1 MRRTGRAKKKRQLA
15 GAPSR
20 RTKKVGAPKKKPA
33 RRSELILSPE
43 WQAWL
48 TENRLRGLSTD
59 VLVARLRKEG
69 VTKKWALAE
78 LDAIERSP
86 QFVGARRIARRAHQL
101 TLLAKLQTE
110 LERCATRP
118 EEVPR
123 ITTPEPDVFVDR
135 YFASGTPVV
144 LTDFMNRWPARTR
157 WTPEYLRDR
166 FGDTQVQIV
175 DGRDADPHCD
185 ENHEAHRN
193 EASLRSYV
201 DRVLAA
207 GETNDFYMIA
217 QNRNLQRTA
226 LRALFEDV
234 EFPEYLNG
242 PHAPYGS
249 ALWLGPAGT
258 VTPLHH
264 DTSSILFCQIYGRKR
279 IVLVSP
285 FETALLDAPR
295 GVYSNFDC
303 EAKELAPELARATKK
318 VIELAPGETL
328 FIPVG
333 WWHHVRALDVSISL
347 ALNNFRLPNDYEWYK
362 PGLVP

>member
-1 MRRTGRAKKKRQLA
+1 VR
-15 GAPSR
+15 
-20 RTKKVGAPKKKPA
+20 A
-33 RRSELILSPE
+33 RRKNQSTRADLVLSPE

-48 TENRLRGLSTD
+48 TENRLRGLPTD

-69 VTKKWALAE
+69 VTKKRALAE
-78 LDAIERSP
+78 LDALERSP

-101 TLLAKLQTE
+101 TLLAKLRTE
-110 LERCATRP
+110 LERSATRP

-123 ITTPEPDVFVDR
+123 ITTPKPDAFVDG
-135 YFASGTPVV
+135 YFATGTPVV
-144 LTDFMNRWPARTR
+144 LTDFMRSWPASAR
-157 WTPEYLRDR
+157 WSPEYLRDR
-166 FGDTQVQIV
+166 FGDAQVEIV
-175 DGRDADPHCD
+175 DGRDADPRCD
-185 ENHEAHRN
+185 ENHEAHRKKT
-193 EASLRSYV
+193 SLRSYV

-207 GETNDFYMIA
+207 AQTNDFYMIA
-217 QNRNLQRTA
+217 QNRNLEKTV

-242 PHAPYGS
+242 PYAPYGS

-264 DTSSILFCQIYGRKR
+264 DTSSILFCQVYGRKR

-303 EAKELAPELARATKK
+303 EAEELAPELERATKK
-318 VIELAPGETL
+318 VVELAPGETL

-362 PGLVP
+362 PGLLP